1 MGQELVVVTTAW
13 TDEASNHQNEVRTIT
28 AVNGQWLD
36 VGIRDHL
43 LSSSLDLKSDVVCC
57 VFGKNM
63 FQVCNIYMYKRHF
76 EERFFLFDTFQICEL

>member
-1 MGQELVVVTTAW
+1 MKYHIQLPPQHRPLSSGEVDWEVGQELVVVTTAW

-43 LSSSLDLKSDVVCC
+43 LSSS
-57 VFGKNM
+57 
-63 FQVCNIYMYKRHF
+63 
-76 EERFFLFDTFQICEL
+76 FQI